1 MTDLRAQ
8 AMERMKQL
16 DSALPQE
23 LKEASFPQES
33 DVPKENPP
41 LQESTESKKTSGT
54 AVYSSKQ
61 QDISSIFGWL
71 GLDRDQV
78 LLLLLLWFL
87 YKDHASP
94 RILLAVLYVML

>member
-1 MTDLRAQ
+1 MIDLRAQ

-23 LKEASFPQES
+23 LKDAASLHTTGRGEGTPPARESAPKASHFPAER
-33 DVPKENPP
+33 
-41 LQESTESKKTSGT
+41 
-54 AVYSSKQ
+54 
-61 QDISSIFGWL
+61 QDISAIFQQL
-71 GLDRDQV
+71 GLDHDRV

>member
-1 MTDLRAQ
+1 MIDLRAQ

-23 LKEASFPQES
+23 LKDGPSLHTTGGAEGTPPARKSASKAARFPAER
-33 DVPKENPP
+33 
-41 LQESTESKKTSGT
+41 
-54 AVYSSKQ
+54 
-61 QDISSIFGWL
+61 QDISAIFQWL
-71 GLDRDQV
+71 GLDHDRV